1 MNLGN
6 GTRRNQD
13 DMYEHLLPTAVI
25 AQTGHVTAVSV
36 RELDTNQESDDHSE
50 PRFSTATRFVVP
62 SSVQLHHPTFQS
74 VAKNQSRMI
83 ERRILS
89 SNRDD
94 GAVVQEER
102 MDSNASADDASWR
115 SAMIADSIAAGM
127 VVDDLDPLFLQQLRP
142 PVRDLK
148 TMSKEEKIQNED
160 FTPEAASGPPSYQV
174 SEYKSVYEISGI
186 TPYTSDE
193 SGYKINEYKSIYGV

>member
-1 MNLGN
+1 MNLGK
-6 GTRRNQD
+6 GTRQNEN

-36 RELDTNQESDDHSE
+36 RKVNRNQESDDHSE
-50 PRFSTATRFVVP
+50 PRFSAETRFILP

-89 SNRDD
+89 SQRDC

-102 MDSNASADDASWR
+102 VDSKASADDASWR
-115 SAMIADSIAAGM
+115 SAMIADSIAAGTVM
-127 VVDDLDPLFLQQLRP
+127 DDLDPLFLQQLRP
-142 PVRDLK
+142 TARDFN
-148 TMSKEEKIQNED
+148 TTSKEERIQNED
-160 FTPEAASGPPSYQV
+160 FKPDEASATPSYQV
-174 SEYKSVYEISGI
+174 SEYKSVYEISGS
-186 TPYTSDE
+186 TPYTSSE